1 MEEQALQTI
10 RGELRE
16 LRRLYQAL
24 VDKLVPLDKA
34 KPEEALLAEDE
45 YASEEELF
53 KALG

>member
-1 MEEQALQTI
+1 M
-10 RGELRE
+10 
-16 LRRLYQAL
+16 LYQTL

-34 KPEEALLAEDE
+34 DPEEEEALLSEDE